1 MATLHARSAKWLN
14 LAPAQAAMAGLGA
27 ETMGRYQAPGDIR
40 HQVRTHSS
48 SLDVGECGS
57 DRVHTMDSLG
67 VMLNYHK

>member
-1 MATLHARSAKWLN
+1 MHAQPNGLIWLQ
-14 LAPAQAAMAGLGA
+14 QARAGLGSLGA

-40 HQVRTHSS
+40 HQVRIHSS

-57 DRVHTMDSLG
+57 DRVLTMDSLG